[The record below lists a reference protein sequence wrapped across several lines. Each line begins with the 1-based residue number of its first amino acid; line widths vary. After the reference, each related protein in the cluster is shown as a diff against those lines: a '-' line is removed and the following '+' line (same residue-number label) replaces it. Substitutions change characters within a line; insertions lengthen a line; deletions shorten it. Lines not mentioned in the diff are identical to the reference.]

1 MGRVGAGAVRDSN
14 VPAVSTERMSGE
26 LIFVFHGTA
35 RYKGWVG
42 GRRARERGVMSAEK
56 ACRSTDCQ
64 MSSPDLFQRKTFIG
78 EYGVK
83 KHRL

>member
-1 MGRVGAGAVRDSN
+1 MGRVGAGAARDSN

-26 LIFVFHGTA
+26 LIFLFHSTV
-35 RYKGWVG
+35 RYG
-42 GRRARERGVMSAEK
+42 GGGVLVMSAEK

-64 MSSPDLFQRKTFIG
+64 MSSPALFKRKAFIG

-83 KHRL
+83 KHRF

>member
-35 RYKGWVG
+35 RYKGWG
-42 GRRARERGVMSAEK
+42 GGKAGEGERSHV
-56 ACRSTDCQ
+56 C
-64 MSSPDLFQRKTFIG
+64 
-78 EYGVK
+78 
-83 KHRL
+83 